1 MVPTGVDR
9 EARLRE
15 IADEAKRGRKRP
27 SRGMYLAAIAAA
39 VVCVVGLAIAWIQ
52 DRDTPAAMKLPKGH
66 DGGEGGL
73 GTGLVIG
80 AGVGI
85 VVGSLIA
92 VGRRRG

>member
-15 IADEAKRGRKRP
+15 IADEAKRDRKRP
-27 SRGMYLAAIAAA
+27 PRGMWIAAIALS

-52 DRDTPAAMKLPKGH
+52 DHDTPALKHLPAGH
-66 DGGEGGL
+66 DGGESGL
-73 GTGLVIG
+73 GLGLLIG

-85 VVGSLIA
+85 AVGSLIA
-92 VGRRRG
+92 LRRRG